1 MAAPRKKIL
10 LVDDT
15 ATVRILERAI
25 LGADFEYLEGKNGA
39 EGVELATTHRP
50 DLVLL
55 DLNMP
60 ILDGV
65 DALRQLKHD
74 QLTRHIPVII
84 VTSEGDLAKKDRCR
98 ALGCSDFLAKPIDGM
113 MLKEAV
119 RRHLH

>member
-1 MAAPRKKIL
+1 MPPARKKIL

-25 LGADFEYLEGKNGA
+25 LGPDYEYLEGKNGA
-39 EGVELATTHRP
+39 EGVDLATSQRP

-60 ILDGV
+60 VLDGV
-65 DALRQLKHD
+65 DALRQIKQD

-84 VTSEGDLAKKDRCR
+84 VTSEGDMAKKDRCR

-113 MLKEAV
+113 LLKEAV
-119 RRHLH
+119 RRLLH